1 MPLPITTTTTIHP
14 LFVDISVIAF
24 EMNIATGTAYNLVSQ
39 GKFPLPSYK
48 IGRRSVYKYSDLID
62 WAANLTPQLSSPK
75 PKLTITSATNIA
87 VQRGK
92 GRPTG
97 TTKLDLAAK
106 RKREK
111 SSSEIICKE
120 IN

>member
-1 MPLPITTTTTIHP
+1 MSDKVLDTPPL
-14 LFVDISVIAF
+14 LVDISVIAF
-24 EMNIATGTAYNLVSQ
+24 QMSIATGTAYNQLNK
-39 GKFPLPSYK
+39 GCFPLPSYK
-48 IGRRSVYKYSDLID
+48 VGGRRLFKYSDLID
-62 WAANLTPQLSSPK
+62 WLANLKPELSSHK

-92 GRPTG
+92 GRPIG

-120 IN
+120 NN